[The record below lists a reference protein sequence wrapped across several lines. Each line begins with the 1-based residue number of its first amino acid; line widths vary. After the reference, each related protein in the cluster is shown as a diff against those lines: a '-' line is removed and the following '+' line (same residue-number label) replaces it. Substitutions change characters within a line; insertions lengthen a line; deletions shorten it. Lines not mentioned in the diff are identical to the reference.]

1 MAKPRSAY
9 QKPGRPRPAQP
20 TAAERMERKRKAKEQ
35 PKVDY
40 YLASKAKALSYDYAG
55 IPEEHRE
62 LVQRAALDIRTR
74 QKRAAED
81 LIAIGRQ
88 LLQIKDLLSHG
99 QFRAWWRAEFDYSER
114 MVQGMMRVA
123 LIYGDPANARRVA
136 HLSDGALYLLAAPST
151 PDTVRWEVAERM
163 EMLDFHPTRAQ
174 IKAIIDAHKPPKQL
188 GSPLGAPPMPQLI
201 GPVAEPD
208 AIDAEYTV
216 VPEPPSFA
224 EWLAAMPTDLSLRE
238 QLAIL
243 ALAKTTALRALGDH
257 PQLYNAVYGA
267 LPTWSH
273 LIHEIEKRLK
283 TDE

>member
-1 MAKPRSAY
+1 MSGNQRSAY

-40 YLASKAKALSYDYAG
+40 YLASKAKALSYDYAQ
-55 IPEEHRE
+55 IDEAHRAF
-62 LVQRAALDIRTR
+62 VQQSALDIRRWQRNTV
-74 QKRAAED
+74 E
-81 LIAIGRQ
+81 IGKT
-88 LLQIKDLLSHG
+88 LLAVKALLPHG
-99 QFRAWWRAEFDYSER
+99 QFEDWWQQEFGLSER
-114 MVQGMMRVA
+114 MVQSLLTIARV
-123 LIYGDPANARRVA
+123 YGDPANPRRVA
-136 HLSDGALYLLAAPST
+136 GLSDGALYLLAAPST
-151 PDTVRWEVAERM
+151 PESARAEVEAMVIEGQ
-163 EMLDFHPTRAQ
+163 PPKRAQ
-174 IKAIIDAHKPPKQL
+174 VKAIIDAHKPARPPKLVKPKQL
-188 GSPLGAPPMPQLI
+188 PPPPVPQLT
-201 GPVAEPD
+201 GPVAESD